1 MSFQQSSRTST
12 GALSQQPTLV
22 GVNTPPP
29 QTPGEACTRA
39 IKKFR
44 ARLTGKDLTDFGN
57 TTYEQLCRDI
67 VRIQNEQEGRMEMMN
82 LSRIRSCL
90 EAMDQFGKVIEIF
103 LNVSDA
109 VAFVWGPMKLLLLV
123 GL

>member
-22 GVNTPPP
+22 GGNTPPHP
-29 QTPGEACTRA
+29 PGEACTRA

-44 ARLTGKDLTDFGN
+44 ARLTGKDLADFGN

-90 EAMDQFGKVIEIF
+90 EAMEQFGKVIEIF

-123 GL
+123 S